1 MAKNK
6 DHIFFNRELSWVE
19 FNGRVLHEACRKD
32 VPLLERLKFL
42 SIVNRK
48 MIGKEEKSIDDKKT
62 FFSLY
67 QQKELNGTVSSAN
80 NPSNQYTSGT
90 GTTKKT
96 KKD

>member
-42 SIVNRK
+42 SIVTSNFDEFFMVRVAGLKQRAENRTRT
-48 MIGKEEKSIDDKKT
+48 GKI
-62 FFSLY
+62 F
-67 QQKELNGTVSSAN
+67 QI
-80 NPSNQYTSGT
+80 
-90 GTTKKT
+90 
-96 KKD
+96 